1 MNNPT
6 IKMCFGA
13 FVVGGVIGALA
24 QGVFMIF
31 SMFISNFLIILCFSL
46 FTLVAAGGILTATG
60 VYKKIDAVGGMGA
73 NVPLCGLASAITGG
87 IIGARADGKSVGQ
100 AVIEGLKMPLMLLGI
115 AAVIGVVTAL
125 IMFFVG

>member
-6 IKMCFGA
+6 LKMCFGA
-13 FVVGGVIGALA
+13 FVVGGVIGALV
-24 QGVFMIF
+24 QGIFMIF
-31 SMFISNFLIILCFSL
+31 SMFISNSLVILFSL
-46 FTLVAAGGILTATG
+46 FTLVAVGGILTAAG
-60 VYKKIDAVGGMGA
+60 VFKKIDAVVGMGV

-87 IIGARADGKSVGQ
+87 IIGERMAGKSAGK
-100 AVIEGLKMPLMLLGI
+100 AVIEGLKKPLMVLGI